1 VGRRGKK
8 IKFEWF
14 RDETLF
20 EKYSRPNIG
29 DVLFSLH
36 GMPNGGILYWKDFD
50 NKRKGH
56 KISIDNLKDY
66 LKLLELLVLFE
77 RVIVGTFPS
86 FEMELPESGTDI
98 ENVENILHDYIQ
110 LYRVAP
116 VLSLEEDLRKRVKGT
131 GIIVD
136 AVLENKQIPPPNE
149 LVERYM
155 NIDKYL
161 VDEFNEDREL
171 IKQGYGV
178 EDGLAARMAAAV
190 LAIHYGGP
198 TYISEFC
205 RLAGITYWLHEREA
219 KMLAN
224 QQILEYST
232 RTQVIGALKES
243 LDIGARKELEN
254 IEKFGINTVFPE
266 SPIASSII
274 KESNRPEDLN
284 IVALQM
290 RDKFSN
296 LRHYF
301 NEIQKEMINEDAS
314 LEKKMKL
321 YKEIETMRNELW
333 KKEGEGWDTILIQ
346 TTNLIHIVAEAST
359 TSIVNSLPAISAYLL
374 GQPYALIRG
383 AIRKRKLRVLLDS
396 KKDFL
401 RSRNYIQKI
410 AGIFGITAEDVRQ
423 ALLG

>member
-1 VGRRGKK
+1 MK
-8 IKFEWF
+8 IEWY
-14 RDETLF
+14 REEPL
-20 EKYSRPNIG
+20 EKYSKPNAG
-29 DVLFSLH
+29 DVLFSIH
-36 GMPNGGILYWKDFD
+36 GMPTGGILYWKDFK
-50 NKRKGH
+50 NKGKGR

-66 LKLLELLVLFE
+66 LKLLEILVLFE

-86 FEMELPESGTDI
+86 FALELTKNRIDEQNAT
-98 ENVENILHDYIQ
+98 NILNEFTE
-110 LYRVAP
+110 LYRVVPA
-116 VLSLEEDLRKRVKGT
+116 LSLEEDLRKRTKER

-136 AVLENKQIPPPNE
+136 VVLENKQIPSPNE
-149 LVERYM
+149 LVERYI

-161 VDEFNEDREL
+161 EDEFKENRAI
-171 IKQGYGV
+171 IKRLYEV
-178 EDGLAARMAAAV
+178 DDELAAGVAAAS
-190 LAIHYGGP
+190 LAVHYGGP

-205 RLAGITYWLHEREA
+205 RLAGITYWLSQREA

-254 IEKFGINTVFPE
+254 IEKFGVNTVFPK

-284 IVALQM
+284 IIALQM
-290 RDKFSN
+290 REKFSN
-296 LRHYF
+296 LRRYM
-301 NEIQKEMINEDAS
+301 NEMQKEILNEDTS
-314 LEKKMKL
+314 LEKKIKL
-321 YKEIETMRNELW
+321 YKEIETMRSELW
-333 KKEGEGWDTILIQ
+333 KKEDKGWDTILNQ
-346 TTNLIHIVAEAST
+346 TTSLIHTVVGAST
-359 TSIVNSLPAISAYLL
+359 MPTVNSLPAILSYLL

-401 RSRNYIQKI
+401 RSKNCIGKI
-410 AGIFGITAEDVRQ
+410 ASIFGITGEDVKQ

>member
-383 AIRKRKLRVLLDS
+383 AIRKRELRVLLDS

-410 AGIFGITAEDVRQ
+410 AGIFGITDEDVRQ

>member
-1 VGRRGKK
+1 MK
-8 IKFEWF
+8 IEWH
-14 RDETLF
+14 RDGEETL
-20 EKYSRPNIG
+20 EKYGKPNTG
-29 DVLFSLH
+29 DVLFSTLA
-36 GMPNGGILYWKDFD
+36 MPTGGILYWHDFH
-50 NKRKGH
+50 NKEKGR

-86 FEMELPESGTDI
+86 FELEIPKNRTDM
-98 ENVENILHDYIQ
+98 ENVKNILNDYTE
-110 LYRVAP
+110 LYRVVPA
-116 VLSLEEDLRKRVKGT
+116 LSLGEDLRNRTKER
-131 GIIVD
+131 GIIVNV
-136 AVLENKQIPPPNE
+136 VLENKQIPAPNE
-149 LVERYM
+149 LVERYI

-161 VDEFNEDREL
+161 EDKFKEDRAL
-171 IKQGYGV
+171 IKRGYEV
-178 EDGLAARMAAAV
+178 DDGLAARLAV
-190 LAIHYGGP
+190 ASLAVHYGGP

-205 RLAGITYWLHEREA
+205 RLAGITYWLSEREA

-254 IEKFGINTVFPE
+254 IEKFGVNTVFPK

-296 LRHYF
+296 LRRYM
-301 NEIQKEMINEDAS
+301 NEMQKEILNEDAS
-314 LEKKMKL
+314 LEKKIKL

-333 KKEGEGWDTILIQ
+333 KKEGEGWDTILNQ
-346 TTNLIHIVAEAST
+346 TTSLIHIVVGAST
-359 TSIVNSLPAISAYLL
+359 MPTVNSLPAILSYLL

-401 RSRNYIQKI
+401 RSKNCIGKI
-410 AGIFGITAEDVRQ
+410 ASIFGITGEDVKQ